1 MNSSIGNVGS
11 REQCSCNGQKIWIS
25 LYLKSAPSAN
35 LRGAAI
41 CSDNHSCTQRLL
53 AAFVLE
59 RDFWKPI
66 RPRIDTQH
74 LRATLHLDAVDTGTP
89 EQRFLQAGMVDIQ

>member
-1 MNSSIGNVGS
+1 MNSAIWNVGS
-11 REQCSCNGQKIWIS
+11 RKQCSCNGQKIRIS
-25 LYLKSAPSAN
+25 LYFKSAPPAN

-59 RDFWKPI
+59 RDIWKPI
-66 RPRIDTQH
+66 RPCIDAQY
-74 LRATLHLDAVDTGTP
+74 LRATFHVDTVNTGTP
-89 EQRFLQAGMVDIQ
+89 EQRFLQTGMIDIQ